1 MLLESRGDRQMERF
15 CADPEVSLQ
24 EPEQKS
30 AAHDPQVP
38 FQTAHGS
45 SPVASSQQNPAGSLR
60 SQFGELPKSLSS
72 ESWQN
77 WEQNR
82 ILLTL
87 GPSLFIA

>member
-1 MLLESRGDRQMERF
+1 MQTLCRP
-15 CADPEVSLQ
+15 CAD
-24 EPEQKS
+24 PEQKS
-30 AAHDPQVP
+30 AAQDRQVP

-45 SPVASSQQNPAGSLR
+45 GPVASSQQNPAGSLR

-72 ESWQN
+72 ERWQN

-87 GPSLFIA
+87 GPSLFIAVKLFSESYSA